1 MTGPRILL
9 VPGGTSPGA
18 VAMAYA
24 SLHKLLE
31 LHGERAADPDHPA
44 PHTVVVLRSP
54 GSVDRAT
61 LRGSSATP
69 SEAFPSLDPGTAADP
84 HLLDGI
90 DVVLQTSGSSTGT
103 PHLVGL
109 PVEALIASARST
121 ERALSGPGRWVLALP
136 AHHVGGAQV
145 LFRAALAGTSPQVV
159 DTTAGFRPDRLPPA
173 IAGATQDPEV
183 PGYLSLVPTQLRAC
197 LEAGPEVTSSL
208 TRLAAVLVGG
218 SSADPSLLDRAR
230 DLGIHVHTTFGM
242 TETSGGCVYDGR
254 PLPGVTVRTVEV
266 EGRSRLAIAGPVL
279 MTRYLDGPSPFIDE
293 GGLRWLLTGDIGRVT
308 PAGTVEVFG
317 RSDDVI
323 VSGGLSIAPGPVR
336 RAVLATPGVSDAW
349 ILDLPDEKWGALV
362 TAAVVPGPG
371 VLAGTDTNGPALVP
385 VAPTSAGPGTPA
397 SAPTPAAA
405 AAQPDGGLHDL
416 ALAIRERVGEV
427 LGRAEAPRVVVAVD
441 SLPMLPSGKVDPRA
455 LRAAVE
461 ERIGTGAEWR
471 R

>member
-1 MTGPRILL
+1 MTGPRILP

-24 SLHKLLE
+24 SLHKLVE
-31 LHGERAADPDHPA
+31 LHEERTTDPGHPA
-44 PHTVVVLRSP
+44 PHTVVVLRDP
-54 GSVDRAT
+54 ATVDRAT
-61 LRGSSATP
+61 LRGSAATP
-69 SEAFPSLDPGTAADP
+69 LQAFPTLAPDTATDP

-90 DVVLQTSGSSTGT
+90 DVVIQTSGSSTGH

-109 PVEALIASARST
+109 SVGALIASARST
-121 ERALSGPGRWVLALP
+121 DQALAGPGRWILALP
-136 AHHVGGAQV
+136 AHHVAGAQV
-145 LFRAALAGTSPQVV
+145 LFRAALAGTSPQIV
-159 DTTAGFRPDRLPPA
+159 DTTAGFHPTRLPAA
-173 IAGATQDPEV
+173 IAGATQDPDV

-197 LEAGPEVTSSL
+197 LEAGGEVASSL
-208 TRLAAVLVGG
+208 ARLSAVLVGG
-218 SSADPSLLDRAR
+218 SGADPALLDRAR
-230 DLGIHVHTTFGM
+230 DLGIPVHTTYGM

-254 PLPGVTVRTVEV
+254 PLPGVAVRTVEV
-266 EGRSRLAIAGPVL
+266 EGRARLAIAGPML

-293 GGLRWLLTGDIGRVT
+293 GGVRWLVTGDIGRVT
-308 PAGTVEVFG
+308 PAGSVEVFG

-349 ILDLPDEKWGALV
+349 ILDIPDKKWGSLV

-371 VLAGTDTNGPALVP
+371 VLVRADPDGAALVP
-385 VAPTSAGPGTPA
+385 DPVP
-397 SAPTPAAA
+397 PTPAGPAA
-405 AAQPDGGLHDL
+405 TPDPATAPAPAPGLREL
-416 ALAIRERVGEV
+416 ALAIREHVGES
-427 LGRAEAPRVVVAVD
+427 LGRAEAPRVVVALD
-441 SLPMLPSGKVDPRA
+441 SLPMLPTGKVDPRA